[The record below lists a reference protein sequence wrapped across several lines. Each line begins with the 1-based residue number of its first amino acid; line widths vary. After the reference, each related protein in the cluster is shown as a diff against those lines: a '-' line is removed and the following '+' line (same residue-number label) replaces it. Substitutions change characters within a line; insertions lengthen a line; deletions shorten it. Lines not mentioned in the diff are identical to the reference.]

1 MIHEAS
7 KNDFQCWHKVV
18 KYRTNCKY
26 WYDAGLCIIK
36 TIIRINSS
44 GFIAGPSA
52 VALWVVSNATAAPTW
67 NNTWP
72 ITTA

>member
-18 KYRTNCKY
+18 KYQTNCQY

-36 TIIRINSS
+36 TIIRTNSS
-44 GFIAGPSA
+44 GFIAGPSP
-52 VALWVVSNATAAPTW
+52 VAL
-67 NNTWP
+67 
-72 ITTA
+72 